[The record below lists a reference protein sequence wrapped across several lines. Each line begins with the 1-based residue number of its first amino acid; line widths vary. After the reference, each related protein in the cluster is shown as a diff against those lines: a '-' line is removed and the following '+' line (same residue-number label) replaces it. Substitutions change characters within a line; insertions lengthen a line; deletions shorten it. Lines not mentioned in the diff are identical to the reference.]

1 MGQKTKMKNRK
12 MTPPDIG
19 GLLGK
24 IAEKQKSGELPKT
37 EIQHVQPIVNTEE
50 EFKSLNSETLKQ
62 ESGQTKRMGRPSVKS
77 QDLEYVKISP
87 KIPKELKKQ
96 ADMALVEGRFMDA
109 QQRSITTLDELTT
122 FALEQL
128 LAQK

>member
-1 MGQKTKMKNRK
+1 

-37 EIQHVQPIVNTEE
+37 EIQHVQPIASAGE
-50 EFKSLNSETLKQ
+50 EFKSLNSETIKQ
-62 ESGQTKRMGRPSVKS
+62 ESVQTKRMGRPSAKS

-87 KIPKELKKQ
+87 KIPKALKKQ
-96 ADMALVEGRFMDA
+96 VDMALVEGRFIDA
-109 QQRSITTLDELTT
+109 QQRQITTLDELTT

-128 LAQK
+128 LAQA